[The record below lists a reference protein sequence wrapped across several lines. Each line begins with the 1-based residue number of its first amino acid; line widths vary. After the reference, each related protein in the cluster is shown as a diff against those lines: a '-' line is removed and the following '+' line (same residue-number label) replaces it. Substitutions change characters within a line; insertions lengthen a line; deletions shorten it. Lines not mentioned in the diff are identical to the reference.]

1 MFVIQYSVLFNVL
14 INDLEVGLEGVLNVL
29 ADDKLRGA
37 VDSIKGGEA
46 LQRDLGKLE
55 GYTVTICMKVNN
67 SQGRGKTSYAY
78 GLGDEMLEHSL
89 AGRDLGAVVNGM
101 KLGD

>member
-29 ADDKLRGA
+29 ADDNKLRGA

-46 LQRDLGKLE
+46 LQRDLDKLE
-55 GYTVTICMKVNN
+55 LDSHHLHEV
-67 SQGRGKTSYAY
+67 
-78 GLGDEMLEHSL
+78 
-89 AGRDLGAVVNGM
+89 
-101 KLGD
+101 